1 MESLIMRLQ
10 SEIIGRKKGHE
21 NFLQF
26 MKDTQPEKMEYKTV
40 KDVKAK
46 LEVLTELEEIIKKYK
61 DEK

>member
-1 MESLIMRLQ
+1 MESLIMRLEA
-10 SEIIGRKKGHE
+10 EIIGRKKGHE

-26 MKDTQPEKMEYKTV
+26 MKDTQPEKMDWQTV

-46 LEVLTELEEIIKKYK
+46 LEVLTELAKIIE